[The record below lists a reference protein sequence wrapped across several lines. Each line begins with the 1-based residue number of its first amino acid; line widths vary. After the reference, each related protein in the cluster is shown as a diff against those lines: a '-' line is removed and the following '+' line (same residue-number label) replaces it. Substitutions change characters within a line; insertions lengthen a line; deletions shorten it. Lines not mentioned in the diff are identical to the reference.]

1 MCDPLKL
8 APPPQSS
15 EIVQSF
21 TAMFKAHRED
31 TIGLIAL

>member
-1 MCDPLKL
+1 MRDPLKL
-8 APPPQSS
+8 APPQSS